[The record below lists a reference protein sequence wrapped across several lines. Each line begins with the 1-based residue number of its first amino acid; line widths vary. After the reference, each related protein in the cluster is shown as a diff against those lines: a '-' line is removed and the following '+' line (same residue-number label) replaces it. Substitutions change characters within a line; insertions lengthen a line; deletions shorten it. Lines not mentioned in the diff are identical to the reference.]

1 MAPID
6 SIDCRDLAIGLSL
19 TGYGTVF
26 VVVVVAV
33 VVVMLVVVTVVV
45 VVAVAVVVA
54 VVVVMLVLCE
64 SVLEC
69 QRFSARDPTRPSAQK
84 GRGRDP

>member
-1 MAPID
+1 MLRILQLEPKWLRSA
-6 SIDCRDLAIGLSL
+6 
-19 TGYGTVF
+19 
-26 VVVVVAV
+26 VVLVVVVVAVVVAV
-33 VVVMLVVVTVVV
+33 VVVMLVVVVVV
-45 VVAVAVVVA
+45 VVVAVVVA